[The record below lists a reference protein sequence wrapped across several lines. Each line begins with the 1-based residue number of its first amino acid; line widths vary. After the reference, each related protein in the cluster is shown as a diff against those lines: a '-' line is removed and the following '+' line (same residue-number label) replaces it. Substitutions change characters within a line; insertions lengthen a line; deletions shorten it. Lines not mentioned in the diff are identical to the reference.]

1 VTKAF
6 AWVLLWFAATLV
18 STSCA
23 GTKNNYRYYFANDR
37 LPEGYIRVSPDT
49 KYAESR
55 GYGWWGEET
64 NHFAIH
70 LPEGNYNVS
79 VAYESP
85 EAAASAT
92 VKAEARRLMLK
103 AERKVESAERKFTVN
118 IRRPEIEGSDLVALN
133 TRETEPT
140 MIAHWDE
147 MLTLE
152 FLPGISG
159 LTAIKIEPVADAVTV
174 FIAGDSTVTDQRSE
188 PWAGWGQLL
197 PSLFAPGVAI
207 ANHAESG
214 RALFSFLEEKRLDK
228 ILSVIKPG
236 DYLLIQFGHNDQ
248 KDKRQGAGPFTTYKQ
263 ELEEYINRARVKR
276 AIPVLVTSMERR
288 RWSEGKP
295 QETLTDYAKAMH
307 QVGQILSVPVIDLH
321 AMSLKLYAAMGENGS
336 QKAFVHYP
344 ANTFPGQD
352 KALKDNTHHN
362 TYGAYELARCV
373 AEGIRSEV
381 PDLARYLRSDMGAFD
396 PSNPEEPGSLKI
408 PASSDT
414 GSKKPE
420 GN

>member
-1 VTKAF
+1 
-6 AWVLLWFAATLV
+6 
-18 STSCA
+18 
-23 GTKNNYRYYFANDR
+23 
-37 LPEGYIRVSPDT
+37 
-49 KYAESR
+49 
-55 GYGWWGEET
+55 
-64 NHFAIH
+64 
-70 LPEGNYNVS
+70 
-79 VAYESP
+79 
-85 EAAASAT
+85 
-92 VKAEARRLMLK
+92 MLK

-362 TYGAYELARCV
+362 TYGAYELARCI